1 MGNNHGEIKT
11 MLYPYKDKGIS
22 RALSHKGTVT
32 RLLSTQDS
40 RFLFSAG
47 EDGTLFIYHVEEE
60 KVAEP
65 NEIVTANMAKT
76 MAEEQARKIYKLD
89 DNDGGPDQKSI
100 MDPELANI
108 VLVKKIEMEEWQ
120 EK

>member
-11 MLYPYKDKGIS
+11 MLYPYRDKGIS

-32 RLLSTQDS
+32 RLVSTQDS

-60 KVAEP
+60 KVPEP
-65 NEIVTANMAKT
+65 NEVVTASMAKA
-76 MAEEQARKIYKLD
+76 MVEEQANKIYKID
-89 DNDGGPDQKSI
+89 DIDNGPEHKAM

-108 VLVKKIEMEEWQ
+108 VLVKKVEMEEW
-120 EK
+120 

>member
-11 MLYPYKDKGIS
+11 MLHPFQEKGIS

-32 RLLSTQDS
+32 RLLCTQDS

-60 KVAEP
+60 K
-65 NEIVTANMAKT
+65 NMEAGDSINAK
-76 MAEEQARKIYKLD
+76 
-89 DNDGGPDQKSI
+89 
-100 MDPELANI
+100 
-108 VLVKKIEMEEWQ
+108 
-120 EK
+120 